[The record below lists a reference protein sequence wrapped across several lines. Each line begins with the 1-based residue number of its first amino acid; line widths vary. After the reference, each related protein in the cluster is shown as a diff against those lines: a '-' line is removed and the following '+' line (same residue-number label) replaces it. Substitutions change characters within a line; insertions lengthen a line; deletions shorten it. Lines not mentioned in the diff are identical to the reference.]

1 MIAKNILDYN
11 KQKMSNQISTTLTN
25 VKDTDLKNDELVVK
39 MELTQTVNRKAAH
52 WLIMNW
58 DTLDVSHGSYDPNT
72 GKRQHDPEIQRNMF
86 IKYFKQLNRDG
97 TVTVDY
103 KQNLVNGKP
112 RARMLNKLPGRHA
125 LQSITRRV
133 RQTICKDNQLDVD
146 MANAH
151 PSLLRGW
158 CRKNNILCPNLDFYI
173 DNREACLAKFPCSRS
188 EAKVI
193 MLAALNGQGLRSEI
207 DGNPTPST
215 YRLFHQELNSV
226 IREKVVELF
235 PEEYEWYLSRWKAK
249 KRTKK
254 QIRKDGKDDVEAA
267 KRSLLSM
274 HMNDMENQALQV
286 GVKKLNELGI
296 GVASLIYDGLH
307 IYKDDLI
314 EEDTG
319 EIVIEKDTDEVCKQL
334 EKAVKDE
341 LGYDISWEIKPFK
354 EPFDLPDLSDYDAD
368 APIHNDVK
376 APVMDPDPSKHLL
389 WYDFIQKYGDKVFP
403 SEAAIWRDKEFIRDM
418 NSVVRYIPNDSVPWV
433 VYNSETEPFKRVKN
447 IGYFEFRWSL
457 YDKDGNIVNEKI
469 EPMHCYLPRNAH
481 KLPHYNRLVFKPHNH
496 GVKRGDLNTFT
507 GFKAKRLPDGQA
519 ADPDIIA
526 PFFDHIKKVW
536 ANNDDEIYNYI
547 VKWLSVVVQ
556 KPWERTNVFILLTSP
571 QGVGKGVICEFLI
584 ERVFGKHCA
593 ADCAG
598 LSKVTDKHNSL
609 LEGKVFLNVNEM
621 SDVNSKNFYANFDIL
636 KALITDN
643 SLNINRKFIPQYHV
657 QNCLNMIGCSNQ
669 RHTMNAEKGDRRI
682 LALECSDE
690 FVGNHAYFDRLCKNL
705 SDPETADHI
714 ITFLYDHE
722 SNINLKM
729 IPMTALKQ
737 ELEESSLVPSLRFL
751 NELDEYL
758 ESKQNDRCDSGYF
771 DESAYYK
778 KYVREEDK
786 LISKDKLYEWYK
798 NWGETYREKVCS
810 RAVFYKQIRNKVK
823 KYVRPKI
830 EGKRLLCVMLK
841 ESVSETGAD
850 MSRVVS
856 MQ

>member
-1 MIAKNILDYN
+1 MIAKNNLELN
-11 KQKMSNQISTTLTN
+11 KQKMSNQPRTTQTN
-25 VKDTDLKNDELVVK
+25 VQDSDLKTDELEVK
-39 MELTQTVNRKAAH
+39 MQLTQTVNRKAAH

-158 CRKNNILCPNLDFYI
+158 CRQNKILCPNLDYYI
-173 DNREACLAKFPCSRS
+173 DNREACLAAFPCSRS

-207 DGNPTPST
+207 DGNPAPTT
-215 YRLFHQELNSV
+215 YILFHQELNSV

-274 HMNDMENQALQV
+274 HMNDMENRALQV

-319 EIVIEKDTDEVCKQL
+319 EIVIEKDTQEICKEL

-341 LGYDISWEIKPFK
+341 LGYEISWEIKPFK

-376 APVMDPDPSKHLL
+376 PPEMDADPSKHLL
-389 WYDFIQKYGDKVFP
+389 WYDFIRKYADKVFP

-418 NSVVRYIPNDSVPWV
+418 NSVVRYIPNKSIPWV
-433 VYNSETEPFKRVKN
+433 IYTSETEPFERVKN
-447 IGYFEFRWSL
+447 IGYFEFRWNL
-457 YDKDGNIVNEKI
+457 YDKDGNIAKEKV
-469 EPMHCYLPRNAH
+469 EPIHSFLPRNAH
-481 KLPHYNRLVFKPHNH
+481 KLPHYNRVVFKPHNH

-536 ANNDDEIYNYI
+536 ANNDEEIYNYI
-547 VKWLSVVVQ
+547 VKWLSTVVQ
-556 KPWERTNVFILLTSP
+556 KPWARTNVFILLTGS
-571 QGVGKGVICEFLI
+571 QGCGKGVPCEFLI
-584 ERVFGKHCA
+584 NRIFGSHCA

-598 LSKVTDKHNSL
+598 LSKVTQRFNSML
-609 LEGKVFLNVNEM
+609 SGKVFLNVNEM
-621 SDVNSKNFYANFDIL
+621 SDVNSKNFYANFDKL
-636 KALITDN
+636 KALITD
-643 SLNINRKFIPQYHV
+643 SYLCIERKGMPVSHV
-657 QNCLNMIGCSNQ
+657 ENCLNMIGCSNQ

-705 SDPETADHI
+705 SNPETADHI

-722 SNINLKM
+722 SDINIKV
-729 IPMTALKQ
+729 IPMTDLKR

-751 NELDEYL
+751 NEIDEYL
-758 ESKQNDRCDSGYF
+758 ESKRNDRFDSGYF
-771 DESAYYK
+771 DESDYYK

-786 LISKDKLYEWYK
+786 LISKDRLYEWYK
-798 NWGETYREKVCS
+798 NWGETCREKVCS
-810 RAVFYKQIRNKVK
+810 RNVFYKQIRTRIKRELRPTIDK
-823 KYVRPKI
+823 KRIYCLV
-830 EGKRLLCVMLK
+830 L
-841 ESVSETGAD
+841 SETTTDSSG
-850 MSRVVS
+850 VVS
-856 MQ
+856 G

>member
-1 MIAKNILDYN
+1 
-11 KQKMSNQISTTLTN
+11 MSTQHSTTSTN
-25 VKDTDLKNDELVVK
+25 VQDTDLKNDELEVK
-39 MELTQTVNRKAAH
+39 MQLTQTVNRKAAH

-58 DTLDVSHGSYDPNT
+58 DTLDVSHGSYDPVT
-72 GKRQHDPEIQRNMF
+72 GKREYDPEIQRNMF
-86 IKYFKQLNRDG
+86 IRYFKQLSRDG
-97 TVTVDY
+97 TVMVDY

-146 MANAH
+146 MSNAH

-158 CRKNNILCPNLDFYI
+158 CRKNNILCPNLDYYI
-173 DNREACLAKFPCSRS
+173 DNREACLAAFPCSRG

-207 DGNPTPST
+207 DGNPAPTT
-215 YRLFHQELNSV
+215 YVLFHQELNSV

-235 PEEYEWYLSRWKAK
+235 PEEYDWYLSRWKAK

-286 GVKKLNELGI
+286 GVKKLNEMGI

-307 IYKDDLI
+307 IYKDDLV

-319 EIVIEKDTDEVCKQL
+319 EIVIEKDTEEVCKEL
-334 EKAVKDE
+334 EKAVKEE

-354 EPFDLPDLSDYDAD
+354 EPYDLPDLSDYDAD
-368 APIHNDVK
+368 APIHNDIK
-376 APVMDPDPSKHLL
+376 APEMDLDTSKHLL
-389 WYDFIQKYGDKVFP
+389 WYDFIQKYAGKVFP
-403 SEAAIWRDKEFIRDM
+403 SEAAIWRDKDFIRDM
-418 NSVVRYIPNDSVPWV
+418 NSVVRYIPNKSIPWV
-433 VYNSETEPFKRVKN
+433 VYTSETEPFEMVKN
-447 IGYFEFRWSL
+447 LGYFAFRWNL
-457 YDKDGNIVNEKI
+457 YDKDGNIVKEQV
-469 EPMHCYLPRNAH
+469 EPMHSFIPRNAH

-496 GVKRGDLNTFT
+496 GVRRGDLNTFT

-536 ANNDDEIYNYI
+536 ANNDDEIYNYL
-547 VKWLSVVVQ
+547 VKWLSTVVQ
-556 KPWERTNVFILLTSP
+556 KPWQRTNVFILLTSP
-571 QGVGKGVICEFLI
+571 QGVGKGMICEFLI

-598 LSKVTDKHNSL
+598 LGKVTSRFNSML
-609 LEGKVFLNVNEM
+609 QGKVFLNVNEM
-621 SDVNSKNFYANFDIL
+621 SDINSRNFYANSDKL

-643 SLNINRKFIPQYHV
+643 TLCIEKKGMSVYHV
-657 QNCLNMIGCSNQ
+657 ENCLNMIGCSNH
-669 RHTMNAEKGDRRI
+669 RHTMNAETGDRRI
-682 LALECSDE
+682 LALECNE
-690 FVGNHAYFDRLCKNL
+690 ELIGNRAYFDRLLAHLKRP
-705 SDPETADHI
+705 DTADHI
-714 ITFLYDHE
+714 ITYLYDHE
-722 SNINLKM
+722 SDIDLRM
-729 IPMTALKQ
+729 IPMTDLKREMMSNSQ
-737 ELEESSLVPSLRFL
+737 TPALRFL

-758 ESKQNDRCDSGYF
+758 ESKRNDRYDSGYL
-771 DESAYYK
+771 DESDYYK

-786 LISKDKLYEWYK
+786 LISKDRLYEWYK
-798 NWGETYREKVCS
+798 NWGETCREKVCS
-810 RAVFYKQIRNKVK
+810 RAVFYKQIRDKVK
-823 KYVRPKI
+823 KLVRPTI
-830 EGKRLLCVMLK
+830 EGKRLSCVKLN
-841 ESVSETGAD
+841 EGVSGTSTD
-850 MSRVVS
+850 VSRVVS
-856 MQ
+856 GQ